1 MPLDLGS
8 EIQLASPDLR
18 DKFLVALDE
27 RDEAA
32 LRHVADYLFGCQ
44 NPLPF
49 STCALLGL
57 KPGSTYGDGAK
68 AVATRQSAEEREG

>member
-1 MPLDLGS
+1 MPTIPAL
-8 EIQLASPDLR
+8 ERQLASPALR

-32 LRHVADYLFGCQ
+32 LRHVTNYLFGCQ

-49 STCALLGL
+49 STCAMLGL
-57 KPGSTYGDGAK
+57 EPGSTYGDGAK
-68 AVATRQSAEEREG
+68 AVADRQSAEEAEG